1 MSELYVRNRQRTR
14 ALNLKLLERIVAV
27 LLARTCPSEFHVGV
41 LLVGSKEI
49 TRLNEAFL
57 QHEGPTD
64 VIAFGYTDNHANS
77 LHGEVFVCVEEAI
90 RQARRFG
97 TTWQEEVVRYLAHGL
112 LHFQGYKDG
121 TARQRK
127 RMKVLE
133 DALVQEVGGQF
144 CLSQLRRKPRVK
156 R

>member
-14 ALNLKLLERIVAV
+14 ALDLQLLERIAAE
-27 LLARTCPSEFHVGV
+27 LLARTCQAEFHVGV
-41 LLVGSKEI
+41 LLVGAVEM

-64 VIAFGYTDNHANS
+64 VIAFGYTDDHAHS
-77 LHGEVFVCVEEAI
+77 LHGEVFICVEEAI
-90 RQARRFG
+90 KQARRFG
-97 TTWQEEVVRYLAHGL
+97 TTWQEEVIRYLAHGL

-127 RMKVLE
+127 RMKKVE
-133 DALVQEVGGQF
+133 DALLREMGGQF
-144 CLSQLRRKPRVK
+144 CLSQLGRKPTLR